1 MPGPAPRCTLRM
13 LTGALL
19 GAGVLLWVPPAS
31 AQRAIQYT
39 DADGRIH
46 THAENDSGTSA
57 GPATAAGATI
67 GTGARS
73 IIYRYTDA
81 DGVVHIYAEKLENP
95 DRVMA
100 SSAATLNHPG
110 SKEVVAA
117 DPPFVRTMMAHP
129 DARKYD
135 ALLGQAAD
143 EFGLDAALLKAVM
156 TAESGFNARAVSNK
170 GAVGLM
176 QILPETA
183 ERYGLQGDRRKT
195 LHQKLTDP
203 KINIR
208 LAARY
213 LRDLMAMFPQHAE
226 LAIASYNAGEG
237 AVQKYGNKIP
247 PYPETQGYVRLV
259 SRFYQLYRPTGPVNV
274 AADRAGTAATA
285 RLKVTLPPRTP
296 PAPSP
301 DAASPAR
308 QAAAGAPTPFND

>member
-1 MPGPAPRCTLRM
+1 MPAPAPRCLPRTLIV
-13 LTGALL
+13 ALA
-19 GAGVLLWVPPAS
+19 GAGCVLCAPFAL
-31 AQRAIQYT
+31 AQRSV
-39 DADGRIH
+39 
-46 THAENDSGTSA
+46 N
-57 GPATAAGATI
+57 
-67 GTGARS
+67 
-73 IIYRYTDA
+73 YTDA
-81 DGVVHIYAEKLENP
+81 DGVVHTHIESEAAGTNDGRSIVYRYTDAQGMVHFYAERVD
-95 DRVMA
+95 DRERLLA
-100 SSAATLNHPG
+100 NSAAALNHTRG
-110 SKEVVAA
+110 KDGFAER
-117 DPPFVRTMMAHP
+117 DPPFVKTMLAHP

-135 ALLGQAAD
+135 ALLGKTAD

-156 TAESGFNARAVSNK
+156 TAESGFNARAVSTK

-176 QILPETA
+176 QVLPATA

-259 SRFYQLYRPTGPVNV
+259 SRFYQLYRPAAPGGAIDVTARRGAALDAGGP
-274 AADRAGTAATA
+274 
-285 RLKVTLPPRTP
+285 RLKVTLPPHAP
-296 PAPSP
+296 GQALAEAPAP
-301 DAASPAR
+301 
-308 QAAAGAPTPFND
+308 QAVAGAAREPLNDQHEQHD